1 MTMQHTDSGTRQGID
16 LQAYYAAHSGDIMLM
31 LVIATLITIG
41 HWRNWF
47 YDEGHTNAGSIN
59 IRRVIGDFLF
69 IPTLIVLGLLVGGFG
84 LSVAVAAAVVA
95 FFAFVGSAFM
105 MTTFEKARDGAL
117 GVFLQW
123 LTNLLPGGG
132 KK

>member
-1 MTMQHTDSGTRQGID
+1 MTMQPTDSDTRHGID
-16 LQAYYAAHSGDIMLM
+16 LQAYYDAHSGDILLM

-47 YDEGHTNAGSIN
+47 YAGRLN
-59 IRRVIGDFLF
+59 IKRVIGDFMF

-95 FFAFVGSAFM
+95 FFAFVGSAFI

-123 LTNLLPGGG
+123 LTKLLPGGG